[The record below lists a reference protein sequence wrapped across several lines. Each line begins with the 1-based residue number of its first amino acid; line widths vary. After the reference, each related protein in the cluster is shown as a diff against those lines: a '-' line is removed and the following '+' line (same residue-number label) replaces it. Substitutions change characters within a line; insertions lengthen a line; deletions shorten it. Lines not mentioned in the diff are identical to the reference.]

1 MKLKDGIKN
10 DWNLSNEEISLV
22 GTEIKDQNWLES
34 IKLELWVLSDWIRWE
49 VKTKNESLV
58 HENRDVISKFQE
70 ILFEKMADNDFVKS
84 LKSKLK
90 NKKLTK
96 PMQWIMVC
104 QTILNILG
112 IKWAKGESLKI
123 DAFYWENSFYALS
136 SYQLNSNSYKQ
147 KSWAKPNWLFDK
159 NTLDT
164 MMSDLELVWKIK
176 PEPKVTIWDEV
187 AEVQPKAAEPAPVEP
202 KPVVEKSEPK
212 PWASH
217 KQVSPDILASHE
229 AVNPPIKHSFD
240 KYVPQSYRWLSQEQI
255 ILLTDLDE
263 TIFQGFKVRFDLKGR
278 PSADTKAWNKKFELL
293 TARGKLDLLELEK
306 WYYNYYAW
314 KNEEAKKHLDKAI
327 SLNPQLAE
335 AYSLRWQLERFSNT
349 TKSSYFEW
357 IWLNIDGNYISAFQ
371 YLTQLLYSDNFNREK
386 VARMEKQVGPLT
398 KLDQMSL
405 NYYRNQILSTKER
418 WMVCY
423 HLALNYLWTFNQ
435 QKLQAKE
442 TKDESKYSFWKSRMP
457 SYDDMKTT
465 SFQAN
470 KYYKQAQE
478 LNPEIKDE
486 NLEKQLSQMLA
497 IKKED
502 YPKFLS

>member
-176 PEPKVTIWDEV
+176 PEPKVTIW
-187 AEVQPKAAEPAPVEP
+187 
-202 KPVVEKSEPK
+202 
-212 PWASH
+212 
-217 KQVSPDILASHE
+217 
-229 AVNPPIKHSFD
+229 
-240 KYVPQSYRWLSQEQI
+240 
-255 ILLTDLDE
+255 
-263 TIFQGFKVRFDLKGR
+263 
-278 PSADTKAWNKKFELL
+278 
-293 TARGKLDLLELEK
+293 
-306 WYYNYYAW
+306 
-314 KNEEAKKHLDKAI
+314 
-327 SLNPQLAE
+327 
-335 AYSLRWQLERFSNT
+335 
-349 TKSSYFEW
+349 
-357 IWLNIDGNYISAFQ
+357 
-371 YLTQLLYSDNFNREK
+371 
-386 VARMEKQVGPLT
+386 
-398 KLDQMSL
+398 
-405 NYYRNQILSTKER
+405 
-418 WMVCY
+418 
-423 HLALNYLWTFNQ
+423 
-435 QKLQAKE
+435 
-442 TKDESKYSFWKSRMP
+442 
-457 SYDDMKTT
+457 
-465 SFQAN
+465 
-470 KYYKQAQE
+470 
-478 LNPEIKDE
+478 
-486 NLEKQLSQMLA
+486 
-497 IKKED
+497 
-502 YPKFLS
+502 